1 MLKGWFQYFD
11 YHGNERLSKSE
22 LLRGI
27 VKTYDVPCQRM
38 LPVMLSPTKVRSAD
52 FAVVLLCHFQ
62 IQIRTKCELQ
72 HVPLVQGTQ
81 SE

>member
-1 MLKGWFQYFD
+1 MHLENEMLQGWFQYFD

-38 LPVMLSPTKVRSAD
+38 LS
-52 FAVVLLCHFQ
+52 
-62 IQIRTKCELQ
+62 
-72 HVPLVQGTQ
+72 HVEP
-81 SE
+81 